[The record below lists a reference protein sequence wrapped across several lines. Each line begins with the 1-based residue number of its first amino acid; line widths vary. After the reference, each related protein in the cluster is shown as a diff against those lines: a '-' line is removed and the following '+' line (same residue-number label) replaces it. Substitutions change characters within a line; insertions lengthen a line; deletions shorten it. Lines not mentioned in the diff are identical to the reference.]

1 MTPRPESS
9 GSRPKGT
16 AGEKIPEQPTAA
28 QQKSAA
34 KKTAVP
40 KQAAAKKAAPA
51 KATARKATAGKTTV
65 GKTAAKKAATKK
77 TAAKKTAVEQP
88 TPEAAT
94 AGTATVKK
102 ASAKKTAVEQ
112 PTPEAATAGTA
123 TVKKASAKKT
133 AVEQPTPETATV
145 KKAAAKKAAVKK
157 SAAKKAT
164 RVKATAGRTTAVKAA
179 AAKSTAAESVA
190 DEAAAAKSPAAKT
203 LGKKTAAK
211 KTAAKKAPAKKAPAK
226 KPTTAKT
233 TVGEATG
240 AGATGAGATAAG
252 AHAAEAPGAGAPAA
266 GAHAAEAPG
275 AGAPAKKAAAKKT
288 TPART
293 TVAKAA
299 AKRTGAGAA
308 PAGKP
313 VAKKSAAKKSAAKK
327 APARKAPAT
336 QAPSGQAPPE
346 KAPPEKAPTGQATA
360 EKAPTGQASPDKA
373 PTGHAPAGK
382 AASVQVAP
390 PEVEVAVSPAVDAV
404 DRERLLGGTHHAP
417 HSVLGAHPV
426 PGGVAFR
433 ALRPYALSV
442 TVVSGELRAELHD
455 DGDGFFSGLL
465 PLREVPAYRL
475 VVEYEGTVL
484 ETEDAYRFLPTL
496 GDLDLHLIGEGRHE
510 ELWTALG
517 AHPTVHQGVTGTRFA
532 VWAPNAQGV
541 RVTGTF
547 NFWDGTGH
555 IMRSL
560 GSSGVWELFLPD
572 VGEGELYKFEIT
584 RPDGSKTLRADPLAR
599 RTEVPPATSSVITSS
614 EYEWGDAQ
622 WLARRAEVPAHEAPF
637 SVYEVHLPS
646 WRPGLTYRQL
656 AEQLP
661 GYVKNLGFT
670 HVELMPVAEHPF
682 GGSWGYQVTGFYAPT
697 ARLGTPDDFRY
708 LVDSLHRAGIGVL
721 MDWVPAHFPRDDW
734 ALAEFDGRPL
744 YEHEDPLRAAHP
756 DWGTLEFD
764 FGRNEVRNF
773 LVANAVYWCEEFHI
787 DGLRVDAVASMLYLD
802 YSREPGQWTPNE
814 HGGRENLDA
823 VAFLQEMNATVYRR
837 VPGVVTIAEEST
849 AWDGV
854 TRATHHKGPSGF
866 GGLGFGLKWNMGWM
880 HDSLQYMSHE
890 PVYRKYHHGEMTFSM
905 VYAYSE
911 NYVLPISHDEV
922 VHGKRSLVSKMPG
935 DWWQQRAG
943 VRSYLGFMWAHP
955 GKQLL
960 FMGQEFAQGAEWSEA
975 HGPDW
980 WLLDPGYGAEPDHRG
995 VRDLVRDLNTVY
1007 RATPALWRLDTDPAG
1022 FEWIVG
1028 DAADDN
1034 VLAFLRLDPEGVPVL
1049 AVSNFAPVTRQD
1061 YRLGVPDDVPAWHE
1075 ALNTDA
1081 ARYGGSDVTNPH
1093 PVKPEPQSWHGR
1105 PASIRLTLPPLAT
1118 VWLRPA

>member
-9 GSRPKGT
+9 GSRPQGT

-28 QQKSAA
+28 QKKSAA

-51 KATARKATAGKTTV
+51 KTTAAKKAAAKKTPAGQSPASKATAKKAAPAKTTAKKAV
-65 GKTAAKKAATKK
+65 AKKTAPEKAVAKKAAPAKAATKK
-77 TAAKKTAVEQP
+77 TAAKETTA
-88 TPEAAT
+88 
-94 AGTATVKK
+94 KK
-102 ASAKKTAVEQ
+102 AVTKKAAAAKTTTAKPTTAKSTAAKSTTTTAAAKKTA
-112 PTPEAATAGTA
+112 
-123 TVKKASAKKT
+123 AKKT
-133 AVEQPTPETATV
+133 TAKKATATKAPA
-145 KKAAAKKAAVKK
+145 KKAAAKKAAV
-157 SAAKKAT
+157 
-164 RVKATAGRTTAVKAA
+164 R
-179 AAKSTAAESVA
+179 
-190 DEAAAAKSPAAKT
+190 
-203 LGKKTAAK
+203 
-211 KTAAKKAPAKKAPAK
+211 KAPAKKA
-226 KPTTAKT
+226 
-233 TVGEATG
+233 V
-240 AGATGAGATAAG
+240 
-252 AHAAEAPGAGAPAA
+252 
-266 GAHAAEAPG
+266 
-275 AGAPAKKAAAKKT
+275 
-288 TPART
+288 
-293 TVAKAA
+293 
-299 AKRTGAGAA
+299 
-308 PAGKP
+308 
-313 VAKKSAAKKSAAKK
+313 
-327 APARKAPAT
+327 
-336 QAPSGQAPPE
+336 
-346 KAPPEKAPTGQATA
+346 
-360 EKAPTGQASPDKA
+360 
-373 PTGHAPAGK
+373 AGK
-382 AASVQVAP
+382 AAAAQVVP
-390 PEVEVAVSPAVDAV
+390 PEMEVAVSPAVDAV
-404 DRERLLGGTHHAP
+404 DRERLLAGTHHDP

-426 PGGVAFR
+426 PGGIAFR
-433 ALRPYALSV
+433 AFRPYARSV
-442 TVVSGELRAELHD
+442 TVIAGELRAELHA
-455 DGDGFFSGLL
+455 DGEGFFSGLL
-465 PLREVPAYRL
+465 PLPEVPEYRL
-475 VVEYEGTVL
+475 LVAYEGTVL

-517 AHPTVHQGVTGTRFA
+517 AHPMTHQGVTGTRFA
-532 VWAPNAQGV
+532 VWAPNARGV
-541 RVTGTF
+541 RVAGTF

-555 IMRSL
+555 AMRSL

-572 VGEGELYKFEIT
+572 IGEGELYKYEIT
-584 RPDGSKTLRADPLAR
+584 RPDGSKTMRADPLAR

-614 EYEWGDAQ
+614 EYEWGDAD
-622 WLARRAEVPAHEAPF
+622 WLSRRAEAPAHEAPF

-661 GYVKNLGFT
+661 GYVKGLGFT

-708 LVDSLHRAGIGVL
+708 LVDKLHQAGIGVI

-744 YEHEDPLRAAHP
+744 YEHADPLRAAHP

-764 FGRNEVRNF
+764 YGRNEVRNF

-890 PVYRKYHHGEMTFSM
+890 PVYRKYHHHEMTFSM

-922 VHGKRSLVSKMPG
+922 VHGKGSLVSKMPG

-943 VRSYLGFMWAHP
+943 VRAYLGFMWAHP

-980 WLLDPGYGAEPDHRG
+980 WLLDPGYGAEADHRG

-1007 RATPALWRLDTDPAG
+1007 RATPALWRLDTDPDG

-1034 VLAFLRLDPEGVPVL
+1034 VLAFLRLDPEGNPLL
-1049 AVSNFAPVTRQD
+1049 AVSNFAPVVRQD
-1061 YRLGVPDDVPAWHE
+1061 YRLGVPEDVPAWHE
-1075 ALNTDA
+1075 AVNTDA
-1081 ARYGGSDVTNPH
+1081 ARYGGSDVTRAD
-1093 PVKPEPQSWHGR
+1093 PVKPEAQPWHGR